1 MRLVSSLTAICLA
14 PCLAV
19 VAIPAAAQQAP
30 AAPPG
35 AGGTTTAVGGDSI
48 TIGAGGAYIPDYEGS
63 NDYTFRAV
71 PGAIG
76 SVSGF
81 NFTLA
86 GNRAS
91 IDLIPN
97 RPGPTWD
104 IQAGPIGMVN
114 FNRSSLKSID
124 DPRVRA
130 LGKRSTS
137 IEVGGFVG
145 IGKTGVITSDYDRL
159 SFSISYIKG
168 VSGAMRAGVFSPTV
182 NYFTPLSHKAA
193 VGLYV
198 SAERAERGYGR
209 AYFDVD
215 AAGSVASGLPVFST
229 RGGWKDW
236 NAGLVGT
243 VSLTGDLLHG
253 FKLVAGGTY
262 TRLLNDFGRSPI
274 VSIAGDR
281 SQWQGVVGL
290 AYTF

>member
-1 MRLVSSLTAICLA
+1 MRLVFSLTALA
-14 PCLAV
+14 AALA
-19 VAIPAAAQQAP
+19 AAPAFAQDAPATPPAAAP
-30 AAPPG
+30 VD
-35 AGGTTTAVGGDSI
+35 TGGDSI

-63 NDYTFRAV
+63 DHYVLRPV

-97 RPGPTWD
+97 KPGPTWD
-104 IQAGPIGMVN
+104 FQAGPIGVVN

-145 IGKTGVITSDYDRL
+145 IGKTGVITSEYDRL
-159 SFSISYIKG
+159 SFSVSYVKG
-168 VSGAMRAGVFSPTV
+168 VTGAMRSGIFSPTV

-215 AAGSVASGLPVFST
+215 PAGSLASGLPVYYT

-236 NAGLVGT
+236 TAGAIGT

-274 VSIAGDR
+274 VSIAGNR